1 MSRFRVTLLA
11 VALVTVAS
19 VTAVPSYAESG
30 NKPDGKRENAKR
42 EQQKPACTPSELA
55 AFVAA
60 AKTRAAAEEAE
71 ADEDEDRKAPKQRG
85 KAGKH
90 LSADR
95 SPTSKDADD
104 EADDD
109 EADLA
114 EDASVKAEKAK
125 ERAAKQKTR
134 ALEKVAR
141 ACAMTKYENAK
152 TARKEA
158 EKKARARKF
167 QAIGVVASH
176 DADAGTVT
184 VFIKAGSPDL
194 HKRKLAIKV
203 TAETLVKLDGEKT
216 GLAGLV
222 SGTFVSVHGVRTGDA
237 LVAAR
242 INAAS
247 PEVAEDAVPATSPV
261 AAPAPVS
268 GD

>member
-30 NKPDGKRENAKR
+30 NKSDGKHENAKR
-42 EQQKPACTPSELA
+42 ELQKSACTPSELS

-60 AKTRAAAEEAE
+60 AKTREAAEEAE
-71 ADEDEDRKAPKQRG
+71 AGEDEERKAPKQRG

-95 SPTSKDADD
+95 SPTSKDVDD

-109 EADLA
+109 EASHEESA
-114 EDASVKAEKAK
+114 AVKAEKAK
-125 ERAAKQKTR
+125 ERAAKEK
-134 ALEKVAR
+134 AHAMEKVAR
-141 ACAMTKYENAK
+141 ACAMAKYENAK
-152 TARKEA
+152 AARKEA

-167 QAIGVVASH
+167 QAIGVVATH
-176 DADAGTVT
+176 DAVAGTVT

-203 TAETLVKLDGEKT
+203 TADTLVKLDGEKT

-222 SGTFVSVHGVRTGDA
+222 SGTFVSVHGVRTGGA

-247 PEVAEDAVPATSPV
+247 PNVEEDAVPATSPS
-261 AAPAPVS
+261 AAPGPVS